1 MLAAQSDDIDSLLER
16 GARLS
21 ASGFT
26 AEAYRVFVA
35 AYELAPESPRV
46 LNRVGDF
53 LLERGHI
60 EEALALFAMSA
71 ELGDVG
77 GLCGLVEVRERRGEL
92 EEALSIV
99 DRVPGAL
106 DVSLAL
112 RVVTARILGR
122 IGRIDEAA
130 ALLSEGDTRSLPDR
144 DAAAVHYQL
153 GELHHARGQTER
165 AFAAWRRANSRRHL
179 VFDRAAYESEIDEI
193 VAAWS
198 KKSFAS
204 RPRGS
209 DSERPVFIVGVPRSG
224 TSLVE
229 HILAAHPSV
238 HGAGEL
244 ADINALYPATD
255 TSDPEQVSR
264 AASTYLSRL
273 SGLDRDAKRVIDKM
287 PFNAMRLGF
296 IAQLFPNARVIH
308 CVRDPKDTALS
319 IYGSNFSDW
328 HTYATDLTDI
338 AGYIAGHER
347 MMEHWQEVLPVPILE
362 VEYETLIRT
371 GEPMLRN
378 LVDFVGLPWADAVAG
393 FHAST
398 RAVATA
404 SYAQVQRPLYTSS
417 VGRARPYAK
426 HMRSFRSALSRFRQQ
441 VAVAA

>member
-26 AEAYRVFVA
+26 AEAYRVFVK

-53 LLERGHI
+53 LLERGHV
-60 EEALALFAMSA
+60 EEALALFSMSA
-71 ELGDVG
+71 DQGDVG

-92 EEALSIV
+92 GEALSIV
-99 DRVPGAL
+99 DRVPEAL
-106 DVSLAL
+106 EASLAL

-122 IGRIDEAA
+122 TGRIDDAA
-130 ALLSEGDTRSLPDR
+130 ALLSAVDTRSLPDR

-153 GELHHARGQTER
+153 GELYHARGKTER

-179 VFDRAAYESEIDEI
+179 VFNRAAHESEIDEL

-198 KKSFAS
+198 KKSFES

-238 HGAGEL
+238 FGAGEL
-244 ADINALYPATD
+244 ADINALYQATD
-255 TSDPEQVSR
+255 TSDAGQVSR
-264 AASTYLSRL
+264 AASNYLSRL
-273 SGLDRDAKRVIDKM
+273 EGLDCSAKRVIDKM

-296 IAQLFPNARVIH
+296 IAQLFPKARVIH

-319 IYGSNFSDW
+319 IYGRNFSDW
-328 HTYATDLTDI
+328 HTYATDMTDI

-347 MMEHWQEVLPVPILE
+347 MMEHWEEVLPLPILE
-362 VEYETLIRT
+362 VEYETLVRT
-371 GEPMLRN
+371 GEPMLRK
-378 LVDFVGLPWADAVAG
+378 LVDFVGLPWDDAVMG

-398 RAVATA
+398 RTVATA
-404 SYAQVQRPLYTSS
+404 SFAQVRQPLYTSS

-426 HMRSFRSALSRFRQQ
+426 QMRSFRSALARFRHRM
-441 VAVAA
+441 AVAA